1 MRKKLFATVHS
12 ECLSGTARKASI
24 ERSQA
29 ALEVK
34 AGETFTLENQLFPI
48 RLCYSPVRDERSV
61 ISGGAC
67 DRVETTARMEAGVR
81 STAGLSD
88 SDEHDDERIRH

>member
-24 ERSQA
+24 ERSQP

-61 ISGGAC
+61 LPG
-67 DRVETTARMEAGVR
+67 VLVTVFETTARMEAGVR

-88 SDEHDDERIRH
+88 SDEHDDERVCH